1 MSRFNPALIIVD
13 LQEDFLPPDGS
24 LAVQNAREIIPII
37 NQLTDKSIYHWSV
50 VIASKDWHP
59 KNHCSF
65 ASNNPGSK
73 PFDVLKFHNPENPEI
88 TMDQVVWPD
97 HCIQNEKGSEFP
109 EEFQTENR
117 VDQLVLKGYL
127 SDREYYSAF
136 ADAWSLH
143 HTELNDIL
151 QNQGI
156 TDVIVC
162 GLAYDYCVMNT
173 CIDAAKNGY
182 KTYVLKDV
190 SKAVD
195 PSKIDTDV
203 LAQYTKGGV
212 EIIGLDSKV
221 MKRVKTLS
229 Q

>member
-1 MSRFNPALIIVD
+1 MSSFKPALIIVD
-13 LQEDFLPPDGS
+13 LQEDFLPPAGS

-37 NQLTDKSIYHWSV
+37 NKLTDKSVYHWSV

-73 PFDVLKFHNPENPEI
+73 AFDVLTFHHPEKPEI

-97 HCIQNEKGSEFP
+97 HCIQNEKGAEFP
-109 EEFQTENR
+109 VEFKTENR
-117 VDQLVLKGYL
+117 LDQLVLKGYL
-127 SDREYYSAF
+127 PDREYYSAF
-136 ADAWSLH
+136 SDAWSLH

-151 QNQGI
+151 LRQGI

-162 GLAYDYCVMNT
+162 GLAYDFCVMNT
-173 CIDAAKNGY
+173 CIDAVKNGY
-182 KTYVLKDV
+182 KTYVLKDA

-195 PSKIDTDV
+195 PTKIDSDILAKYTD
-203 LAQYTKGGV
+203 GGV
-212 EIIGLDSKV
+212 EIIGLESSV
-221 MKRVKTLS
+221 MKKVQSL
-229 Q
+229 